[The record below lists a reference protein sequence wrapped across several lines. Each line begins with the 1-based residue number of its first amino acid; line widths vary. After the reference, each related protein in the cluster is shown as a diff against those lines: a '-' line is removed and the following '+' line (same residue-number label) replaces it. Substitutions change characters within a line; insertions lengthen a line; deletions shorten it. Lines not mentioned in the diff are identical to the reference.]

1 MAYADIATIVE
12 EDKKYRSVHDLKDE
26 LRSIKYAVRHY
37 KDMMNIPYADSD
49 ASLSDIESN
58 DGIHGENQNEEDTP
72 FNVNDDDD

>member
-1 MAYADIATIVE
+1 MAYADIAAIVE

-58 DGIHGENQNEEDTP
+58 NGEFQNEEDTA

>member
-1 MAYADIATIVE
+1 MAHADIAAIVE

-58 DGIHGENQNEEDTP
+58 NGEFQNEEDTA